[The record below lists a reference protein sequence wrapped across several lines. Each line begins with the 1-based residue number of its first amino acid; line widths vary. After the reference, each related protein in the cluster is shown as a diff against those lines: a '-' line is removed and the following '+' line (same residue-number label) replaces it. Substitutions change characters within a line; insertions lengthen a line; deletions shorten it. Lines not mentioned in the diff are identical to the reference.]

1 MISLLSDNDKVAW
14 EVEVS
19 DEFAQWYRS
28 LDEDESESVDTSVGS
43 LAAYGPM
50 LGRPDVDTLK
60 GSRHRN
66 LKELRVRHQGWPL
79 RILFAFDPRRCA
91 YLILGG
97 DKTGDGDWYVSRSVV
112 PRRSMHA
119 SHRDWR
125 MIMAQKWSD
134 IRRKHAPE
142 VEERIRRK
150 VAAKGMTLNQ
160 LRQARQ
166 LTQVN
171 LAETLK
177 INQGAVSMMEKR
189 TDMYVSTLR
198 NYIEAMGGEL
208 KITAELP
215 EGAIQIEQFENVIEA

>member
-1 MISLLSDNDKVAW
+1 
-14 EVEVS
+14 
-19 DEFAQWYRS
+19 
-28 LDEDESESVDTSVGS
+28 
-43 LAAYGPM
+43 
-50 LGRPDVDTLK
+50 
-60 GSRHRN
+60 
-66 LKELRVRHQGWPL
+66 
-79 RILFAFDPRRCA
+79 
-91 YLILGG
+91 
-97 DKTGDGDWYVSRSVV
+97 
-112 PRRSMHA
+112 
-119 SHRDWR
+119 
-125 MIMAQKWSD
+125 MAQKWSD

-208 KITAELP
+208 KITAEFP
-215 EGAIQIEQFENVIEA
+215 EGAIQIEQFENVVEA